1 MAEYTTELRT
11 LCEFYA
17 GLSDHVGAGDVMNV
31 IDVARP
37 SIFALPYE
45 IIDTAHKDDLE
56 RTIIL
61 HYWTREIGLETPG
74 AFVLAL
80 GARMREIMPKY
91 NELYKA
97 AAAAN
102 RVNIVTGDAN
112 YTITREHESSTGT
125 ETDTTTNET
134 SKYSDT
140 PGGALTGLEDDRY
153 LSSAEMRDSTI
164 HSEGTDTGS
173 STETETMTGTR
184 GGDYAGNYARYFAA
198 VKSIDEMIVRDLA
211 PLFMAIY

>member
-17 GLSDHVGAGDVMNV
+17 GQSEHVGASDVLSV
-31 IDVARP
+31 IDTARP
-37 SIFALPYE
+37 SIFTLPYHIYDE
-45 IIDTAHKDDLE
+45 THRAELE
-56 RTIIL
+56 RSILL

-80 GARMREIMPKY
+80 GARMREIMPRY
-91 NELYKA
+91 NELYRSA
-97 AAAAN
+97 AEAEKVNVITGAA
-102 RVNIVTGDAN
+102 D
-112 YTITREHESSTGT
+112 YTITRDHESESDT
-125 ETDTTTNET
+125 ETETNTTDT

-153 LSSAEMRDSTI
+153 LSSAEMRDGNIKSTGKD
-164 HSEGTDTGS
+164 SGTS
-173 STETETMTGTR
+173 KETETMSGTR

-198 VKSIDEMIVRDLA
+198 VQSIDELIIKDLA
-211 PLFMAIY
+211 PLFMGIY